1 MVWWPLHF
9 KRHTKLLNQ
18 EHVICLQIHVPGARI
33 SDVNQQKHVIDMM
46 KEEALLDLVT
56 HMCLWSVEHII
67 AWMPFPHYWPFGW
80 RFPWSRVY
88 PSPVMRRFDMSLFS
102 AWTSCWTQT
111 LGLLGIF
118 LSHWGSCVLYNNAYY
133 LLNLITSV
141 QDVYF
146 NERLHLKFIP
156 LKIHIITYQ
165 PRIER
170 WCFIPSQISK
180 TCQISEPVSHCD
192 AHLGFHL
199 YSCWNV
205 MVNWSSLLITYT
217 GTY

>member
-1 MVWWPLHF
+1 MTFTFQTTHQTAESGTCNLPSDTRARSQDKRCQSTKTCYWHDEGRSTSWPGDPYVSVICGTHHCMDALSALLTLWVEIPLITGLSLPSNAEIWYVF
-9 KRHTKLLNQ
+9 VLCLNKLLNT
-18 EHVICLQIHVPGARI
+18 
-33 SDVNQQKHVIDMM
+33 N
-46 KEEALLDLVT
+46 T
-56 HMCLWSVEHII
+56 
-67 AWMPFPHYWPFGW
+67 
-80 RFPWSRVY
+80 RFAG
-88 PSPVMRRFDMSLFS
+88 D
-102 AWTSCWTQT
+102 
-111 LGLLGIF
+111 F

-217 GTY
+217 GA